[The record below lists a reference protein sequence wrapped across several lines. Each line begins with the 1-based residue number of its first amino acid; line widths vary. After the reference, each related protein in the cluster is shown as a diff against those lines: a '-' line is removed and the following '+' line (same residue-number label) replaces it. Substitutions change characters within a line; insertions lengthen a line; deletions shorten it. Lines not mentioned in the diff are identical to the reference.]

1 MSDLALAGALATAL
15 GCGLVAGVFAA
26 FSTFVMP
33 ALRRLPAAQGI
44 AAMQSINRTA
54 VRAPFMTLFFG
65 AAVLCVVTI
74 VWAARSWGDD
84 AAPWALAAGILY
96 LVGTI
101 GLTIVRNVPL
111 NDALEGPDPADPG
124 AAGLWARYLRAWTAW
139 NGVRAVAAAV
149 AAGLLIAAVH
159 VA

>member
-1 MSDLALAGALATAL
+1 MSDLAFAGALATAL

-33 ALRRLPAAQGI
+33 ALRRLPAPQGI

-54 VRAPFMTLFFG
+54 VLAPFMTLFFG
-65 AAVLCVVTI
+65 TAALCVVTI

-101 GLTIVRNVPL
+101 GLTMAFNVPL
-111 NDALEGPDPADPG
+111 NNAIEAADPADPG
-124 AAGLWARYLRAWTAW
+124 ATRLWERYLRVWTGW
-139 NGVRAVAAAV
+139 NTVRGVAATVAAAF
-149 AAGLLIAAVH
+149 LIAAVH